1 MGQATAERTAPATYV
16 YKKQEDVQ
24 KKVGGYTQQQQKVK
38 ELTYEERLKKLQK
51 YEPVIPQAPTDMK
64 FHYYK
69 EDGSLGIRAK
79 LKMIESV
86 GELKEFAKRCVGK
99 MVGLD
104 TETTGLTFYKD
115 KIVGFSLALTDMEGY
130 YVPIRH
136 QIRHTTTV
144 KENKVDENGNY
155 VLTKTGKISTHTVK
169 THTYEPSPYNL
180 PDKECLDILYEIML
194 NAKVS
199 LWHNSNFDLNMLK
212 AEGYDVMK
220 CKTFD
225 TLVLP
230 YIYDAEGRGIS
241 GLKDLEKRLLGRY
254 RPGFKEVVGSD
265 ENFQY
270 TDPTVSYEYAAIDA
284 CSTIAIYNKLCP
296 MVKDLLAQAP
306 SIIELDGKK
315 YNIVQEDNNLIRAF
329 VDYYDHAEL
338 KVDPQV
344 ARDYEKVVKEGLAK
358 TSAEIYEFF
367 GRGPFSLSTQSK
379 EFQKVMQDYHIETGA
394 VTDKGNKAFG
404 KKGVK
409 EFNKNLNYLKNTVFP
424 NVKYLKFNEN
434 KQFGSKLPK
443 KDQATRELNSI
454 AYTLTGIIKT
464 YGKDY
469 CKWVDQVNNLVIK
482 NLDGSMA
489 TRMDFYEILK
499 KMYHGELAKL
509 NVLKKVQQVSSY
521 NKALNSYISKLTEVE
536 SCHIHYNVVSS
547 TASGRLSSGNSSRGK
562 NKENSYFI
570 NLNGQNLTKPKS
582 TFYKG
587 FRHSGPDNILGW
599 KFVPVTEEYAHANKD
614 KEVIVEA
621 GSPAT
626 NIRKCII
633 APEDRYVVSM
643 DFCVSP
649 ETTVELQ
656 DGQVVPITHL
666 DNNPQMI
673 KTPKG
678 YELAHNFHYTG
689 KRQKCVLTLKSGKTI
704 VCSPDHKFLV
714 SYEGYTKWLPLKDIT
729 SSMYIWEQ
737 DCDNSIRPKGNIA
750 CIEFTG
756 EYIDMC
762 DITVGDSHSY
772 YANGIVTHNCNQEA
786 RVLALLSQ
794 DPVMLNVFLTN
805 EDMHTTTAVAIFGED
820 GHDKKYRKIAK
831 CVNFSLN
838 YGGSEY
844 SISNSLDIPVEE
856 ARRYIEAYNKRYVDC
871 IRWKKNE
878 IQKMY
883 QQGGKVYSVFG
894 RPRQFITRL
903 KSASTCGDDRIS
915 QRIQSAVER
924 RVVNHEIQ
932 SCCGDVCRSI
942 LLKLYRK
949 YFKHRDPNIDFISVI
964 HDECVYSIKKELAVD
979 YVRDLQDLMTFTGLN
994 GQFPLDVS
1002 MSFGPNMGQQFE
1014 FVWKDETR
1022 TELVPDRI

>member
-86 GELKEFAKRCVGK
+86 DELKEFAKRCVGK

-270 TDPTVSYEYAAIDA
+270 TDPTVSQAYASCDA
-284 CSTIAIYNKLCP
+284 TSVIAIYNKLCP

-536 SCHIHYNVVSS
+536 SCRLKYNVTSTSS
-547 TASGRLSSGNSSRGK
+547 SRLSGGLGK
-562 NKENSYFI
+562 VKKGQEDTYFI
-570 NLNGQNLTKPKS
+570 NLNPQNLVKPTQVAYRAYPS
-582 TFYKG
+582 NEPG
-587 FRHSGPDNILGW
+587 NILGW
-599 KFVPVTEEYAHANKD
+599 KYEQVSSDYAHANKD
-614 KEVIVEA
+614 KEIIVEA
-621 GSPAT
+621 GTPTT
-626 NIRKCII
+626 NIRKCFV
-633 APEDRYVVSM
+633 APEGTYIASL
-643 DFCVSP
+643 DFSN
-649 ETTVELQ
+649 E
-656 DGQVVPITHL
+656 
-666 DNNPQMI
+666 
-673 KTPKG
+673 
-678 YELAHNFHYTG
+678 
-689 KRQKCVLTLKSGKTI
+689 
-704 VCSPDHKFLV
+704 
-714 SYEGYTKWLPLKDIT
+714 
-729 SSMYIWEQ
+729 
-737 DCDNSIRPKGNIA
+737 
-750 CIEFTG
+750 
-756 EYIDMC
+756 
-762 DITVGDSHSY
+762 
-772 YANGIVTHNCNQEA
+772 EA
-786 RVLALLSQ
+786 RILALLSQ
-794 DPVMLNVFLTN
+794 DPRMLNIFLTG
-805 EDMHTTTAVAIFGED
+805 EDMHTSTAVAIFGED

-831 CVNFSLN
+831 AINFAMAYQGN
-838 YGGSEY
+838 EY
-844 SISNSLDIPVEE
+844 TIANNLDIPIEE
-856 ARRYIEAYNKRYVDC
+856 ARGYVEAYYEKFATS
-871 IRWKKNE
+871 IRWKKQQ
-878 IQKMY
+878 IQHMY
-883 QQGGKVYSVFG
+883 QQGGKVYTMFG

-903 KSASTCGDDRIS
+903 KSASTCGDDKIS

-924 RVVNHEIQ
+924 RVPSHIVQ
-932 SCCGDVCRSI
+932 GLAGDVCRYI

-949 YFKHRDPNIDFISVI
+949 YFKHRDKNCAFLSTV
-964 HDECVYSIKKELAVD
+964 HDEVNFAISKEMIIPYL
-979 YVRDLQDLMTFTGLN
+979 RDIQEIMTFRGIG
-994 GQFPLDVS
+994 GQFPLEVS
-1002 MSFGPNMGQQFE
+1002 IDIGDNYGQCFPYKWGNKE
-1014 FVWKDETR
+1014 KTI
-1022 TELVPDRI
+1022 LVPDRM

>member
-86 GELKEFAKRCVGK
+86 DELKEFAKRCVGK

-180 PDKECLDILYEIML
+180 PDKECLDILYKIML

-270 TDPTVSYEYAAIDA
+270 TDPTVSQAYASCDA
-284 CSTIAIYNKLCP
+284 TSVIAIYNKLCP

-536 SCHIHYNVVSS
+536 SCRLKYNVTSTSS
-547 TASGRLSSGNSSRGK
+547 SRLSGGLGRVKKGQ
-562 NKENSYFI
+562 EDTYFI
-570 NLNGQNLTKPKS
+570 NLNPQNLTKPKS
-582 TFYKG
+582 QYWRG
-587 FRHSGPDNILGW
+587 FQGDGPKNILGW
-599 KFVPVTEEYAHANKD
+599 EFEPVTEEYAHANKD

-621 GSPAT
+621 GTSTA
-626 NIRKCII
+626 NVRKCFV
-633 APEDRYVVSM
+633 APEDRYIVSM

-656 DGQVVPITHL
+656 GGKRVPITYL
-666 DNNPQMI
+666 EDNPQMI

-689 KRQKCVLTLKSGKTI
+689 KRRKCVLTLKSGKTI

-737 DCDNSIRPKGNIA
+737 DHDNNIRPKSNIA

-786 RVLALLSQ
+786 RILALMSQ
-794 DPVMLNVFLTN
+794 DPRMLNIFLTG
-805 EDMHTTTAVAIFGED
+805 EDMHTSTAVAIFGEA

-831 CVNFSLN
+831 AINFAMAYQGN
-838 YGGSEY
+838 EY
-844 SISNSLDIPVEE
+844 TVANNLDIPIEE
-856 ARRYIEAYNKRYVDC
+856 ARGYVEAYYDKFPQS
-871 IRWKKNE
+871 IRWKKQQ
-878 IQKMY
+878 IQQMY
-883 QQGGKVYSVFG
+883 QQGGKVYTLFG

-903 KSASTCGDDRIS
+903 KSASTCGDEKIS
-915 QRIQSAVER
+915 QKIQNAVER
-924 RVVNHEIQ
+924 RVPSHIIQ
-932 SCCGDVCRSI
+932 GLAGDVCRHI
-942 LLKLYRK
+942 LLSLYRRF
-949 YFKHRDPNIDFISVI
+949 FKHRDPNIDFYSTV
-964 HDECVYSIKKELAVD
+964 HDEVSYSIRKECAVEYIKEL
-979 YVRDLQDLMTFTGLN
+979 QDIMTFRGLN
-994 GQFPLDVS
+994 GQFNLDTSIAV
-1002 MSFGPNMGQQFE
+1002 GHNLGQVFD
-1014 FVWKDETR
+1014 FTFSDETK
-1022 TELVPDRI
+1022 TTLVPVRI